1 MSIRIRL
8 LSLAVLAFPVAVP
21 ARAADL
27 DGSPPAVGA
36 AEAVRLYDRANDFV
50 TRIHEGDYSYVYLQF
65 YWKRAESN
73 VDRVLHVY
81 ADSPMARTLASG
93 SLKLGPYPLDYF
105 RDRVLYRL
113 EQKRLGALDSV
124 NCQIF
129 LYGLD
134 ERRDDAGRN
143 AALESILEV
152 LARQQRW
159 GEVLAFPVLDRHR
172 ALLLGT
178 IFRVAA
184 RYDQKAIVDRLL
196 ASVLPGQQQAAH
208 FWPELAEADALLGKP
223 RAQLDALIKAHPGD
237 DVRRAALN
245 GYVLREIT
253 IRRMQTLRASIKAT
267 IATTHFEV
275 LNLTQRDDV
284 VAAAARLFPGRPAL
298 AAPALAIYRASQGEV
313 PARSAAVEAQ
323 VAYLRYLAD
332 AGRFDELDAA
342 VATASASLAPAS
354 QRRLQEAAIEFYAEA
369 GRTEDAERGRLALA
383 AQGPAAADAA
393 GLAEFR
399 GEAESI
405 GTQLTVREKTFAD
418 LPIRDACVLAQAI
431 GEWSLSPNRT
441 QRGAFPWDAVVYK
454 VSPGFDHLPPPAS
467 IAVKDAASTLKPY

>member
-1 MSIRIRL
+1 MLLRIRL
-8 LSLAVLAFPVAVP
+8 LSLALLACPVAVP

-36 AEAVRLYDRANDFV
+36 AEAQRLYERANDFV

-81 ADSPMARTLASG
+81 ADSPMARTLATG

-134 ERRDDAGRN
+134 EGRDDAGRN

-159 GEVLAFPVLDRHR
+159 GEVLAFPVLDRHKP
-172 ALLLGT
+172 LLLST
-178 IFRVAA
+178 VFRVAA
-184 RYDQKAIVDRLL
+184 RYDQKAIVDRLI
-196 ASVLPGQQQAAH
+196 ATVNPAQQQTAN

-237 DVRRAALN
+237 EVRRAALN
-245 GYVLREIT
+245 GLVLREIT
-253 IRRMQTLRASIKAT
+253 IRRMQTLHASIKAT

-284 VAAAARLFPGRPAL
+284 EAAAARLFPGRPAL
-298 AAPALAIYRASQGEV
+298 AAPALAMYRASQGEV
-313 PARSAAVEAQ
+313 PAASARVEAQ
-323 VAYLRYLAD
+323 AAYLRFLAD
-332 AGRFDELDAA
+332 ADRFDELEAYVSGDG
-342 VATASASLAPAS
+342 LAPAS
-354 QRRLQEAAIEFYAEA
+354 RRRLREAAVEFFAEA
-369 GRTEDAERGRLALA
+369 GRTAEAERGRIALA
-383 AQGPAAADAA
+383 QEGPAVADAA
-393 GLAEFR
+393 ALAEFR
-399 GEAESI
+399 GMAESI

-454 VSPGFDHLPPPAS
+454 FSPGFKDLPPPAS

>member
-1 MSIRIRL
+1 MSIRTRL
-8 LSLAVLAFPVAVP
+8 LSLAVLALPVAVNS
-21 ARAADL
+21 RAADL

-36 AEAVRLYDRANDFV
+36 AEAQRLYERANDFV
-50 TRIHEGDYSYVYLQF
+50 SRMHEGDYSYFYLQF
-65 YWKRAESN
+65 YWKRAQSN

-81 ADSPMARTLASG
+81 ADSPTAHTLASG

-134 ERRDDAGRN
+134 ENRDDPQRN

-159 GEVLAFPVLDRHR
+159 GEVLAFPVLDRHK
-172 ALLLGT
+172 ALLLRT

-184 RYDQKAIVDRLL
+184 RYDQKPIVDRLI
-196 ASVLPGQQQAAH
+196 ATVTPSQQVAAN

-223 RAQLDALIKAHPGD
+223 RTVLDALIKAHPSD
-237 DVRRAALN
+237 AVRLAALN
-245 GYVLREIT
+245 GIVLREIT
-253 IRRMQTLRASIKAT
+253 IRRMQTLHASIKQT

-275 LNLTQRDDV
+275 LNLKQRDDV
-284 VAAAARLFPGRPAL
+284 AAAAARYFPGRPEM
-298 AAPALAIYRASQGEV
+298 AAPALAVFRASQGEA
-313 PARSAAVEAQ
+313 PAANARADAQ
-323 VAYLRYLAD
+323 VAYLRFLAD
-332 AGRFDELDAA
+332 AGRFDELDAYA
-342 VATASASLAPAS
+342 ANPDLAPPNRAACA
-354 QRRLQEAAIEFYAEA
+354 EALIEFDAEA
-369 GRTEDAERGRLALA
+369 GRTAE
-383 AQGPAAADAA
+383 ADAA
-393 GLAEFR
+393 RQAFARAEPALADAAALAEFR

-405 GTQLTVREKTFAD
+405 GSQLTVREKTFAD
-418 LPIRDACVLAQAI
+418 LPIHDACVLAQAI

-441 QRGAFPWDAVVYK
+441 QRGAFPWDAVVFK
-454 VSPGFDHLPPPAS
+454 FSPGFDHLPPPAS